1 MDALARLGI
10 DGWSILLYLVNFGLL
25 AAVLTKFLYKP
36 VLKFVDERR
45 EQVRR
50 SIEEAEE
57 LKRRFEEETKRREE
71 EARLMSSEMQRE
83 IRTSREQAELRAKQL
98 VAEAERS
105 REEML
110 SEAQKQAA
118 EMKKNIRKEAEADVL
133 KRIEAVAMAVLRYKV
148 PQEVVRDSV
157 KDAWSA
163 LPEA

>member
-10 DGWSILLYLVNFGLL
+10 DGWSVLLYLVNFGLL

-36 VLKFVDERR
+36 ALKFMDDRR
-45 EQVRR
+45 EQIRR
-50 SIEEAEE
+50 SIEESEE
-57 LKRRFEEETKRREE
+57 LKRRFEEETKRREQ
-71 EARLMSSEMQRE
+71 EARLMSSEMQHE
-83 IRTSREQAELRAKQL
+83 MKSAREQAESRAKQL
-98 VAEAERS
+98 VTEAERN

-110 SEAQKQAA
+110 NEAQTQIG

-133 KRIEAVAMAVLRYKV
+133 KRIEAVTLAVLRDKV
-148 PQEVVRDSV
+148 PQDVVRDSV